1 MNFHKRLRNDYG
13 KDCLKNIR
21 LLEKTGI
28 KQSRYRNHLRF
39 SLHCNHH
46 NITPVSLHLSSS
58 VIGSKADNI
67 LRRAERSLLNVSIG
81 QVVQKLKHL
90 DNEKDRLGDLIF
102 RASPLSA
109 DDKAEVKQRVT
120 KSEVKEH
127 DTCKQRQQRKFTRL
141 VEKKEQQDKRK
152 FNNNIA
158 ADCISKWVKNC
169 SQRILSDPELHVLA
183 RGLNFAVTEDE
194 VPIVE
199 FITATES
206 ACRNL
211 PETQANE
218 LRSKVVNLQFVEL
231 IQDQRV
237 EEDEEL
243 RSYDVSALFTSVPVD
258 KALRIVRSRLEQDSA
273 LGDRTELTPDQI
285 VRLCET
291 CLKQYFIYN
300 GDYYEQLHGAA
311 MGLPLSPI
319 LCDIYMEDLEQRAIA
334 TAPHP
339 PLWWF
344 RYVDDTP
351 CKLKKCHSQEFTDHL
366 NSLDKD
372 IKFTTEGEENDSLAF
387 LDTVIQPDRSIKVTI
402 YRKSTHTDQYL
413 NFSSNHPID
422 HKLGVIR
429 TLYHRADTVVT
440 NLQDREDEKAH
451 VNNAL
456 VKCGYPKWALD
467 KATEPKTHKTSDVG
481 DKRPNKGHVV
491 LPYIKS
497 TSEAIRRT
505 FSNYGVSV
513 FFKPTR
519 TVRQILVSPK
529 DKTDKKDIT
538 GPVYYIPCQGKTVT
552 GTGQCK

>member
-1 MNFHKRLRNDYG
+1 MVFFHA
-13 KDCLKNIR
+13 
-21 LLEKTGI
+21 
-28 KQSRYRNHLRF
+28 S
-39 SLHCNHH
+39 
-46 NITPVSLHLSSS
+46 
-58 VIGSKADNI
+58 
-67 LRRAERSLLNVSIG
+67 
-81 QVVQKLKHL
+81 
-90 DNEKDRLGDLIF
+90 DR
-102 RASPLSA
+102 
-109 DDKAEVKQRVT
+109 
-120 KSEVKEH
+120 
-127 DTCKQRQQRKFTRL
+127 
-141 VEKKEQQDKRK
+141 
-152 FNNNIA
+152 
-158 ADCISKWVKNC
+158 
-169 SQRILSDPELHVLA
+169 
-183 RGLNFAVTEDE
+183 
-194 VPIVE
+194 
-199 FITATES
+199 ITARVALTD
-206 ACRNL
+206 
-211 PETQANE
+211 TW
-218 LRSKVVNLQFVEL
+218 
-231 IQDQRV
+231 QDQNQRV
-237 EEDEEL
+237 EEEEEL

-319 LCDIYMEDLEQRAIA
+319 LCNIYMEDLEQRDIA

-344 RYVDDTP
+344 RYVDDTH

-387 LDTVIQPDRSIKVTI
+387 LDTLTVIQPDRSIKVTI

-413 NFSSNHPID
+413 NFSSIHPID
-422 HKLGVIR
+422 HKLRVIR

-467 KATEPKTHKTSDVG
+467 KATDPKTHKTSDVG

-491 LPYIKS
+491 LPYTKG

-513 FFKPTR
+513 FFKPTH
-519 TVRQILVSPK
+519 TLGQILVSPK

-538 GPVYYIPCQGKTVT
+538 GPARQIRLQPGDILVSFDVVSSFTNVPIDDTWEITGDALQRDPSFDQRTRLFWNEVVDLTKLYLTSTYFKWEGKFYE
-552 GTGQCK
+552 QK

>member
-1 MNFHKRLRNDYG
+1 MKLALYSKDERKALQDLRKDQSIRILPADKGRLCVILDTTEYHQKCEALLGDTNTYKKLGKRDP
-13 KDCLKNIR
+13 
-21 LLEKTGI
+21 T
-28 KQSRYRNHLRF
+28 SRYKKNLVSVLQDIENEGAINRVEYRKLYPTAENSPKFYGLPKVHKLNTPLRP
-39 SLHCNHH
+39 
-46 NITPVSLHLSSS
+46 IVSC
-58 VIGSKADNI
+58 IGSITYNCFKLVADI
-67 LRRAERSLLNVSIG
+67 L
-81 QVVQKLKHL
+81 
-90 DNEKDRLGDLIF
+90 
-102 RASPLSA
+102 SPLVG
-109 DDKAEVKQRVT
+109 KT
-120 KSEVKEH
+120 KH
-127 DTCKQRQQRKFTRL
+127 H
-141 VEKKEQQDKRK
+141 
-152 FNNNIA
+152 
-158 ADCISKWVKNC
+158 ISN
-169 SQRILSDPELHVLA
+169 SQ
-183 RGLNFAVTEDE
+183 
-194 VPIVE
+194 
-199 FITATES
+199 
-206 ACRNL
+206 
-211 PETQANE
+211 
-218 LRSKVVNLQFVEL
+218 QFVEL

-339 PLWWF
+339 PRWWF
-344 RYVDDTP
+344 RYVDDTH

-387 LDTVIQPDRSIKVTI
+387 LDTLTVIQPDRSIKVTI

-440 NLQDREDEKAH
+440 NLQDREDEKTH

-467 KATEPKTHKTSDVG
+467 KATEPKTHKTRDVG

-491 LPYIKS
+491 LPISKALLKPLEGLLATTVLAFSSNRPAHLDKS
-497 TSEAIRRT
+497 SCHPRTRQIRRT
-505 FSNYGVSV
+505 LQVRLPATTRQHDSFILTLCLLSCNAVNCGASMMDLLPQAQFLVYSNEAV
-513 FFKPTR
+513 FN
-519 TVRQILVSPK
+519 
-529 DKTDKKDIT
+529 
-538 GPVYYIPCQGKTVT
+538 G
-552 GTGQCK
+552 